1 MANPTSNIEWTD
13 ATWSPTTGCDRV
25 SAGCTNCYALT
36 LAKRLQAMGKPHY
49 QTDGAPPTSGPGFG
63 VALHPD
69 VLDRPLQWVKPK
81 RIFVDSMSDLFH
93 AEVPDDFIASVFAIM
108 ALCRQHTF
116 QILTK
121 RPQRMKRFV
130 DALVAGTHD
139 AAVIAAIEEH
149 FRDEGER
156 VKVRS
161 RDDWMAWPLFNVWL
175 GVSVENQEVAWRID
189 WLLKTP
195 AAVRFLSCEPLI
207 GPLDLT
213 RWVFCRHQSWSQ
225 YGDELAQ
232 CYHCGAR
239 FDHNA
244 LPLAGIDWVI
254 TGGESG
260 PHHRPFDPAWAMAIR
275 DRCVATHVP
284 YFHKQN
290 GGRTPKA
297 GGRLLGG
304 IEWSQFPAQ
313 GVL

>member
-1 MANPTSNIEWTD
+1 MANPTSSIEWTD

-36 LAKRLQAMGKPHY
+36 LAKRLKAMGQPHY

-81 RIFVDSMSDLFH
+81 KIFVDSMSDLFH
-93 AEVPDDFIASVFAIM
+93 AEVPDSFIAAVFAIM
-108 ALCRQHTF
+108 ALCPQHTF

-130 DALVAGTHD
+130 DALVAGKHD
-139 AAVIAAIEEH
+139 AAIVAAMDEH
-149 FRDEGER
+149 DRDR
-156 VKVRS
+156 WHHRS
-161 RDDWMAWPLFNVWL
+161 WMATPLRNVWL
-175 GVSVENQEVAWRID
+175 GVSVENQDVAWRID

-195 AAVRFLSCEPLI
+195 ATVRFLSCEPLI
-207 GPLDLT
+207 GPLDLS
-213 RWVFCRHQSWSQ
+213 RWVVCRHDAWSR
-225 YGDELAQ
+225 YRDELAH
-232 CYHCGAR
+232 CYHCRQR
-239 FDHNA
+239 FDRDA
-244 LPLAGIDWVI
+244 PRPIGVDWVI

-275 DRCVATHVP
+275 DRCVAANVP

-304 IEWSQFPAQ
+304 AEWSQMP
-313 GVL
+313 GVPV